1 MNLTNVIT
9 TKLNQLE
16 SFANGASWY
25 WLPLRLLAWIVLLA
39 ALIFTNMVAL
49 VRWPFSFAAR
59 LISNKQASNNAIVE
73 AASQEELDALL
84 AKHDKVLVD
93 FWAEWCGPCLL
104 MNSAI
109 KMVAEQY
116 ANEVLVVKV
125 DASLNTSLSKSYGVR
140 GLPTL
145 ILFGHGEELT
155 RKSGALTINQLTSFI
170 ELADN

>member
-49 VRWPFSFAAR
+49 VRWPFSFAVR
-59 LISNKQASNNAIVE
+59 LISNKQASDNTIVE
-73 AASQEELDALL
+73 VASQEELDALL

-109 KMVAEQY
+109 KMVAR
-116 ANEVLVVKV
+116 A
-125 DASLNTSLSKSYGVR
+125 
-140 GLPTL
+140 
-145 ILFGHGEELT
+145 IC
-155 RKSGALTINQLTSFI
+155 
-170 ELADN
+170 